1 MNYLHEA
8 KEHYE
13 MVKRLVKQHEYFFF
27 FKTHEKHVESRE
39 ISQFDLGDIDVR
51 TFEPKYSGHLL
62 KFKGN

>member
-1 MNYLHEA
+1 MNI
-8 KEHYE
+8 
-13 MVKRLVKQHEYFFF
+13 FFF